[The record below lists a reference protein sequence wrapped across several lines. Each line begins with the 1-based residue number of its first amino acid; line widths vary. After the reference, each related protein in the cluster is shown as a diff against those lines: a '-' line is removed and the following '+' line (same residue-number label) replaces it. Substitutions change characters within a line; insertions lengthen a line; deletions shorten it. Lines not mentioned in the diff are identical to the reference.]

1 MPDTGSGFT
10 YFRSGAERSAE
21 HQTGDVEPEPE
32 QPESEEP
39 EDGEDKPGKG
49 PKVEADAYPTDGTI
63 PEVKRWVGEDADR
76 AQVALD
82 REGDR
87 ENPRSTLVD
96 YLQDMLADDDS

>member
-10 YFRSGAERSAE
+10 YFRSGAEREADTE
-21 HQTGDVEPEPE
+21 AQGTPE
-32 QPESEEP
+32 QQPKQEADTEP
-39 EDGEDKPGKG
+39 KTE
-49 PKVEADAYPTDGTI
+49 VDAYPTDGTI
-63 PEVKRWVGEDADR
+63 PEVKRWVGEDTDR

-96 YLQDMLADDDS
+96 YLQDMLADDDDDS